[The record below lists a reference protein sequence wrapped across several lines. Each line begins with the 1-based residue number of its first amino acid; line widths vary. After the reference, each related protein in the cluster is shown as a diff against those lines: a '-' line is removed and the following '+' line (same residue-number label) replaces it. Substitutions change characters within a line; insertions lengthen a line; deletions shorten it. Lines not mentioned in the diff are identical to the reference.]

1 MWALSCGVQCVSTCT
16 YVYVLHCVSACP
28 RMYIC
33 VFTCSCGDWYVCMYI
48 SYVCIIQHECDE
60 QYCSFLYKWVQDV
73 LSCVLCQ
80 LLLTL
85 QPLRNHTC
93 VLSGLPVICVTMDT
107 FSGCFCY
114 LDNCVRESV
123 AYCVCRVEAL
133 WCWHAGGRI

>member
-1 MWALSCGVQCVSTCT
+1 MHVHVCT
-16 YVYVLHCVSACP
+16 YVCLHVHVGIGTFCLHMISHMYVL
-28 RMYIC
+28 YN
-33 VFTCSCGDWYVCMYI
+33 TN
-48 SYVCIIQHECDE
+48 CDE

-93 VLSGLPVICVTMDT
+93 VLSGLAVICVTMDT
-107 FSGCFCY
+107 FGGCFCY

-123 AYCVCRVEAL
+123 AHRVCRVEAL